1 MQLYLINPSNPLV
14 SMVNVK
20 ESRWNRYR
28 VWKPLS
34 LMAVAGLTPP
44 EWEVS
49 IVDENVTAPDYAAMP
64 RPDLV
69 GITAFTSQANRAYE
83 VAAHFRRLGVPV
95 VMGGIHATM
104 CLDEVMERADVVVT
118 GEAESVWPQVLD
130 DVRHGNLKRRYD
142 GGRAELN
149 DVPPARHDLLPTGYA
164 FGAVQTTRGCPLNCS
179 FCSVTAF
186 NGAHYRQRPIAD
198 VVREFR
204 LIREKRVLV
213 VDDNLVGT
221 RPKHIARAKDLFR
234 AMAQANLRKEW
245 VAQATINFAD
255 DEELLTL
262 AAEAGCR
269 GVFIGFESPT
279 PEGLRELGKKFNLL
293 KGRDFRASVRRIQ
306 QHNILVVGSF
316 IIGLDIDEPGIGR
329 RIAGTASR
337 YGVDNLN
344 VLFLTPL
351 PGTRLWDQMKA
362 ENRISLDEFPED
374 WKYYT
379 LTFPVARYQHLSVHD
394 AIEEMLACDRDF
406 YSLPRAL
413 RRVWGNLRGRRQPLI
428 SLVGNLSYRR
438 NLRLNYKLYADFERE
453 RGNGREGIVT
463 TIGSART
470 HKQILEN
477 PDLISKRVLE
487 KGLDANTAFEILS
500 IDIADIDV
508 GDNIGAKLQADQ
520 AEADMHVAQA
530 KAEERRAMAMA
541 QEQEMFARVQE
552 NRAKVVLAE
561 AEVPKAMA
569 QAFREGNLGIVDY
582 YEAKHVAADADAR
595 NTTVGKDQQSPDTAD
610 PS

>member
-1 MQLYLINPSNPLV
+1 MELYLINPSNPLV
-14 SMVNVK
+14 TIVRVK

-34 LMAVAGLTPP
+34 LMALAGLTPP
-44 EWEVS
+44 EWEIS
-49 IVDENVTAPDYAAMP
+49 IVDENLGAPDYPAMP

-104 CLDEVMERADVVVT
+104 CIDEVMERVDSVVT
-118 GEAESVWPQVLD
+118 GEAEGVWLQVLD
-130 DVRHGNLKRRYD
+130 DARHGNLKRRYD

-164 FGAVQTTRGCPLNCS
+164 FGAIQTTRGCPLNCS

-213 VDDNLVGT
+213 VDDNLIGT
-221 RPKHIARAKDLFR
+221 RPEHVARAKDLFH

-262 AAEAGCR
+262 AAKAGCR

-329 RIAGTASR
+329 RIVETASR

-362 ENRISLDEFPED
+362 ENRIPLDEFPED

-379 LTFPVARYQHLSVHD
+379 LTFPVARYKHLSMD
-394 AIEEMLACDRDF
+394 DIIEEMLACDRDF
-406 YSLPRAL
+406 YSLPRIL
-413 RRVWGNLRGRRQPLI
+413 RRVWGNLWGRRQPLM
-428 SLVGNLSYRR
+428 SLVGNLSYRN
-438 NLRLNYKLYADFERE
+438 NLRLNYKAYADFKRQQGNRRDSGRSQTFPRSVTIKEGPLSPWGA
-453 RGNGREGIVT
+453 RGC
-463 TIGSART
+463 
-470 HKQILEN
+470 
-477 PDLISKRVLE
+477 
-487 KGLDANTAFEILS
+487 KGTS
-500 IDIADIDV
+500 
-508 GDNIGAKLQADQ
+508 
-520 AEADMHVAQA
+520 
-530 KAEERRAMAMA
+530 
-541 QEQEMFARVQE
+541 
-552 NRAKVVLAE
+552 
-561 AEVPKAMA
+561 
-569 QAFREGNLGIVDY
+569 
-582 YEAKHVAADADAR
+582 
-595 NTTVGKDQQSPDTAD
+595 S
-610 PS
+610 